1 MKLLFKP
8 ALIALAVGVTLSFA
22 APSFAQSTQNMK
34 YLTKE
39 ERAVFS
45 KRLQRAGASADRSKV
60 TAEMNRIIQQRR
72 LEERKLEREKK
83 KLFRDKY

>member
-1 MKLLFKP
+1 MKSLFKP
-8 ALIALAVGVTLSFA
+8 VLIALAVGISLSFA
-22 APSFAQSTQNMK
+22 APSFAQSTQNMS

-39 ERAVFS
+39 ERADFN
-45 KRLQRAGASADRSKV
+45 KRLQRAGASADRSRV

-72 LEERKLEREKK
+72 LEERKAERAKK